1 VLSAGYYDAYY
12 VKAQQAR
19 TLIARG
25 FDAALADVEVLALPT
40 SPTVAFP
47 LGERVH
53 DPLTMYLADVFTV
66 GASLAGLPAV
76 SVPCGFSAGGLPIG
90 VQFLGRRFDES
101 GVFRVADAYER
112 DTAFWQTAPSD
123 AGHHG
128 RA

>member
-1 VLSAGYYDAYY
+1 VD
-12 VKAQQAR
+12 V
-19 TLIARG
+19 IAI
-25 FDAALADVEVLALPT
+25 PT

-76 SVPCGFSAGGLPIG
+76 SVPCGFSAAGLPIG

-112 DTAFWQTAPSD
+112 DTAYWQAAPSD
-123 AGHHG
+123 TGHRG